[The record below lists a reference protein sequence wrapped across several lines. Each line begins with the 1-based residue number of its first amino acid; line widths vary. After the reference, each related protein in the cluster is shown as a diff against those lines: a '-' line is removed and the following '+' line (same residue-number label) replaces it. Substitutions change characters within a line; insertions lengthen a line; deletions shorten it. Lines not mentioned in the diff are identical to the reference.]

1 MSMTRPWKNIDSVD
15 TDEGLLELRQRGE
28 DDFLI
33 TISGRVLMNSFAHIS
48 EAVLAESAC
57 TYIHNRKN
65 PRVRIG
71 GLGLGFTLKAALDK
85 LPADGQVVVAE
96 LNPAVVKWCRGPIAG
111 LTDGS
116 VNDARVTVEIGDVA
130 SVIQKATD
138 KGGDERYD
146 AIILDLYEG
155 PFEAAIERG
164 DYLYGTAALK
174 RSSSALMPGGV
185 FAVWSED
192 PDRAF
197 ERRMADA
204 GFAFDRKRPGK
215 GGSRHTVYIAKKG
228 GFKDSRSRG
237 VK

>member
-1 MSMTRPWKNIDSVD
+1 MARPWKNIDSVD

-33 TISGRVLMNSFAHIS
+33 TIAGRVLMNSFAHIS

-57 TYIHNRKN
+57 THIHNQTSPK
-65 PRVRIG
+65 VLIG
-71 GLGLGFTLKAALDK
+71 GLGMGFTLKAALDK
-85 LPADGQVVVAE
+85 LPADAQVVVAE
-96 LNPAVVKWCRGPIAG
+96 LNPAVFKWCRGPIAG
-111 LTDGS
+111 LTDGA
-116 VNDARVTVEIGDVA
+116 VNDARVAVEIADVA
-130 SVIQKATD
+130 SVIQKAAD

-155 PFEAAIERG
+155 PFEAARERG
-164 DYLYGTAALK
+164 EYLYGTAALK

-197 ERRMADA
+197 ERRLADA
-204 GFAFDRKRPGK
+204 GFSFDRKRPGK
-215 GGSRHTVYIAKKG
+215 GGSRHTVYIAKK
-228 GFKDSRSRG
+228 
-237 VK
+237 